1 MSNRTQEAPPLK
13 VLMINTVP
21 MRYEGITMVMLNY
34 ARNMDRDGLQLDFL
48 ANNDVES
55 SIRRELAD
63 MGCGLHVLRNR
74 NRRPLRYVLRL
85 ARLIRQNGYEVV
97 HAHGNSC
104 TLAAEML
111 AARLG
116 GAKVRCAHSHNT
128 KCSSPRLNR
137 WLRPFFERL
146 CTHGFA
152 CGTAAGQWLF
162 GERPFVVLNN
172 GTDGKRYGF
181 DAAARTA
188 FREALG
194 IGGRTAIG
202 HVANFNPQKNHAFLI
217 DVFEEVH
224 RRDPDPVLVLVGD
237 GSCRGEIGERVRQ
250 KGLEDSVIFTGTSR
264 EIPQILSAMD
274 FMVLPSL
281 FEGLPNVL
289 IEWQAS
295 GLRSLVADTVT
306 PECRLTDLVE
316 FLPLK
321 PQAWVEAI
329 LGMRVR
335 AEDREADS
343 ERAARQIA
351 AAGYDIREN
360 AARLR
365 RLYFEY
371 AGRPLPGLE
380 GKDKEIGAKTGG

>member
-55 SIRRELAD
+55 SIRRELAG

-104 TLAAEML
+104 TLAVEML

-128 KCSSPRLNR
+128 KCSSPRLSR
-137 WLRPFFERL
+137 RLRPFFERL

-306 PECRLTDLVE
+306 PECRVTDLVE

-321 PQAWVEAI
+321 PQVWVEAI